1 MPNLSEAYID
11 RQVTASIEETC
22 KRFVEV
28 YQGVLRKEL
37 LIPDD
42 KSPGRA
48 GRYPR
53 IHYRAVITKKNPDNE
68 YYEVLTLN
76 SYRDSDMAEL
86 DKRLERDMAR
96 RGVRHNDV
104 IRKALRKYIRE
115 EIRRHTKAVALTA
128 EALNEIL
135 FGYDL
140 LLARFYTAADG
151 YLHIGFVEWERRAR
165 FGGHVSGGDY
175 EERTL
180 FPIRK
185 DGRV

>member
-1 MPNLSEAYID
+1 MQNLDAAYINT
-11 RQVTASIEETC
+11 QIAASIEETC
-22 KRFVEV
+22 KRFGEV
-28 YQGVLRKEL
+28 YQGILHKEL

-42 KSPGRA
+42 KRPGRA

-76 SYRDSDMAEL
+76 SYRASDIAVL

-104 IRKALRKYIRE
+104 IRKALRKYLRE

-128 EALNEIL
+128 EVLHEIL
-135 FGYDL
+135 SGYDL

-151 YLHIGFVEWERRAR
+151 YLHIGFVEWERRAG

-175 EERTL
+175 EEQTL